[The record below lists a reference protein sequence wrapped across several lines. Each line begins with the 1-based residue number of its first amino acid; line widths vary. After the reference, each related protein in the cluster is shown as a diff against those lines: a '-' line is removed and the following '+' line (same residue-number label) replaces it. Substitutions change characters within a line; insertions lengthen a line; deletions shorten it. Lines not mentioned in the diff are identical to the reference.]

1 MTTINFVERCES
13 SANTIDLIF
22 AKRVDNIIASGV
34 VHIGI
39 SDHSLLAMSYESFRF
54 LKTRPIIK
62 DMRNFKKFLEDEL
75 INWFYGQ
82 NLEPFDD
89 PNLAW
94 RAWKFDF
101 NAILDLHTPIRHM
114 RETIINTVSH
124 I

>member
-1 MTTINFVERCES
+1 
-13 SANTIDLIF
+13 
-22 AKRVDNIIASGV
+22 
-34 VHIGI
+34 
-39 SDHSLLAMSYESFRF
+39 
-54 LKTRPIIK
+54 
-62 DMRNFKKFLEDEL
+62 MRNFKKFLEDEL